1 MNDID
6 VETLIDDISTII
18 SNYLKK
24 SSTNSV
30 IPSIYSRMNDLKTLL
45 HISKCEEKGSRCF
58 KTNSLVDSPNC
69 WTDPNSNRCRKINS
83 NGKDIEQRLRR
94 YLNISKSVY
103 QQNQPLYQLLL
114 MFSSSYIIESFGH
127 NRNLYYKFL
136 ISNSLYQLLTDI
148 SSRSRSSK
156 LLSIIQRL
164 DTLKQYSTK
173 RERMSH
179 LNFTDVLER
188 ANIQMTLTM
197 TSKNKSSMK
206 LSKRRGR
213 STTRSRTPNRRRS
226 ISRPRTPIRVR
237 QPPIRTPIRRRP
249 RVIRRPPQP
258 PQPPQPNVIP
268 SDLIRTNDLI
278 NDIHSLDNRIANNS
292 ILSNASTTGNWNLNV
307 YDIQQLSSS
316 LPSSLPMSSLPSSL
330 PMSSLPSSLP
340 MSSLPSSLP
349 PSIPSSLPPSL
360 PPSIPSSLPP
370 SLPPSIPSSLP
381 PSSDSYAI
389 DIMQSPILDSNLSYM
404 RSSNLPL
411 LGYEQPINYDMSSSV
426 GSLSSVPSRPL
437 KHSRLSPPR
446 SDHIAIDIP
455 SDIPSS
461 LGSFSSIP
469 SRPLRP
475 SRLSPPRSD
484 HIAIDIP
491 SDIPSSLGLF
501 SSKPSRPLRPS
512 RLSPPRSDHI
522 AIDIPSDI
530 PSSLGS
536 FSSIPSRPLK
546 PSRLSPPRSDHI
558 AIDIPS
564 DIPSSLG
571 LFSSKPSRPLK
582 HSRLSPPRS
591 DHIAIDIPS
600 DIPSSLGS
608 LSSAP
613 SRPFKPSRLSPPRSD
628 HIAIDIPSD
637 IPSSLG
643 IHSLPREGRKGRK
656 GRKGKK
662 SDIYPLKFS
671 LPENE
676 ESEPIAIDIPSSLG
690 IHSLPREGKSDT
702 YPINFS
708 LPENEELEDIDVSQL
723 RFEDEPSSSQSKS
736 SYQQQSKYRR
746 LLDRIANKNKKPQL
760 RSNTNPIVRYMI
772 NKMLGDRPRRIKN

>member
-340 MSSLPSSLP
+340 
-349 PSIPSSLPPSL
+349 
-360 PPSIPSSLPP
+360 PSIPSSLPP

-437 KHSRLSPPR
+437 KH
-446 SDHIAIDIP
+446 
-455 SDIPSS
+455 
-461 LGSFSSIP
+461 
-469 SRPLRP
+469 
-475 SRLSPPRSD
+475 
-484 HIAIDIP
+484 
-491 SDIPSSLGLF
+491 
-501 SSKPSRPLRPS
+501 S